1 MFKTHDSY
9 LTPQKFQFY
18 DIGWFREGISI
29 KEEYL
34 QQIMLGSDGVFVG
47 GKDSHAIIVAFEL
60 TR

>member
-1 MFKTHDSY
+1 M
-9 LTPQKFQFY
+9 TPQKFQFY

-47 GKDSHAIIVAFEL
+47 GKDSHGIIVAFEL